1 MNFIAIR
8 TFVNGFIYR
17 SRLII
22 KNNIIEAMKRMHRK
36 GNIGYKNDK
45 ETPNKSKSH
54 NRVGSIE

>member
-45 ETPNKSKSH
+45 
-54 NRVGSIE
+54 